1 MKKPSLKH
9 DILSAKEL
17 EFLKDTYVKEKI
29 NSMSDSDLKK
39 FVFDSIS
46 HQIKD
51 TIGKEEEEEAWNEMQ
66 SFYDERFEGLIV
78 SIQEKFKAFS
88 DPYEVRIEDH
98 EKRSKLLK
106 TNKVENEKEDM
117 W

>member
-9 DILSAKEL
+9 DILSTKEL

-66 SFYDERFEGLIV
+66 SFYDERFEGLII
-78 SIQEKFKAFS
+78 SIKEKYRAFS
-88 DPYEVRIEDH
+88 DPSGVKIEDH

-106 TNKVENEKEDM
+106 TNKVESEKEDM

>member
-9 DILSAKEL
+9 DILSTKEL

-29 NSMSDSDLKK
+29 NSMSESDLKK
-39 FVFDSIS
+39 FVFDSIN

-66 SFYDERFEGLIV
+66 SFYNERFESLILG
-78 SIQEKFKAFS
+78 IQEKFKDFS
-88 DPYEVRIEDH
+88 DPSELRVEDH
-98 EKRSKLLK
+98 EKRSKLLM